1 MWTLLLLT
9 AISATHPT
17 TEVHTLSGE
26 TLTGPI
32 VELSGRQVTIETADG
47 RVSIDLDRLAGL
59 SPKEH
64 EAAQAPR
71 PGTVID
77 LVDGSTIAAADYS
90 VREGRARITVGN
102 GENLELPAEDVV
114 AVRLQPESSATAEAW
129 AKIREQDRNTDLLV
143 VRKDEVLDYH
153 RGTIREIDESTVKFQ
168 LEGEVLAVKR
178 PKVFGL
184 VYYHPRGRELPD
196 SLCHI
201 ADTSGS
207 SWTVQSLSLQ
217 GDTLRWTTLLG
228 LELSRPLASVARIDF
243 SQGKVVHLS
252 DIEPE
257 TVRWTPYLGTVQQ
270 LAVRSELYAP
280 RKDTNLKG
288 GPLELG
294 GKIYGKGLAL
304 HSRTELVYRLPS
316 GFRRFKAMVGIDDGV
331 RPRGNVLL
339 VVRGDDR
346 VLAES
351 ILTGADPP
359 KPLDLDISGVRRLV
373 LLVDFGDDLDV
384 ADHLDLCDARIVK

>member
-1 MWTLLLLT
+1 MWTLLLLA
-9 AISATHPT
+9 AIGTTPPT

-32 VELSGRQVTIETADG
+32 VGLSGNQVTIETAEG
-47 RVSIDLDRLAGL
+47 RVAIDLDRLAGL
-59 SPKEH
+59 ASQDQ
-64 EAAQAPR
+64 EAGQGPQ
-71 PGTVID
+71 PGL
-77 LVDGSTIAAADYS
+77 LVELADSSAVAAADFT
-90 VREGRARITVGN
+90 VHEGRARIQVG
-102 GENLELPAEDVV
+102 GAEHLELPVEEVV
-114 AVRLQPESSATAEAW
+114 AVRLQPESAATADAW
-129 AKIREQDRNTDLLV
+129 AKIRQQDKTTDLLV
-143 VRKDEVLDYH
+143 VRKGDVLDYH
-153 RGTIREIDESTVKFQ
+153 RGTIRDIDDAIVKFQ

-178 PKVFGL
+178 AKVFGL

-196 SLCHI
+196 SLCQLVDI
-201 ADTSGS
+201 SGS
-207 SWTVQSLSLQ
+207 AWSVRSLALE

-228 LELSRPLASVARIDF
+228 LEVSRPLASVARIDF
-243 SQGKVVHLS
+243 SQGKIVHLS
-252 DIEPE
+252 DLEPE
-257 TVRWTPYLGTVQQ
+257 AVRWTPYLGTVQQ
-270 LAVRSELYAP
+270 LAVRSDLYAP
-280 RKDTNLKG
+280 RKDTNLRG

-304 HSRTELVYRLPS
+304 HSRTELIYRLPS
-316 GFRRFKAMVGIDDGV
+316 GFGRFKATVGIDDGV

-346 VLAES
+346 VLAEL
-351 ILTGADPP
+351 ILTGVDPP